1 MNEYDIAIIGGGV
14 TGLGSAVYSA
24 RFNMKTIVFGGRLGG
39 LIQDTHLVE
48 NYPGFKRLTGYELF
62 QNLLE
67 HAKDYSDLVDINEE
81 LVKDVKKLKDGFEV
95 IGEKTKIKAKTILFA
110 TGTRR
115 KKLDVPGE
123 KEFTNKGISYCATC
137 LPPDES
143 IIVNSSIKK
152 IKEINPL
159 TKVLTING
167 TYKEIS
173 GFTKRNYRGKLIKIR
188 PRFFNEETLLTP
200 NHPVYS
206 LKVTKGSG
214 ENYFKDFKFSE
225 PKWMPA
231 GELTENDCVLY
242 PILKETKDIDEIKI
256 SDFIEVKKDG
266 HYILPFIET
275 HTSNK
280 IMDKI
285 KIDNDF
291 MRLVGYYI
299 AEGTA
304 DKHQLLFFFRKDEDI
319 YINDVKTILKNKFGL
334 EPSIRYEKN
343 VCRIVIYSKIIADF
357 FKSQFEKYSY
367 KKRLPQWIILLPVE
381 KQKELIKGLWRGDG
395 CVRDKDFCYVIS
407 SRELTYQ
414 MRDILL
420 RLGIISSIMIRK
432 KEHLNRWINRIDGRL
447 VGFNHDK
454 YHITVGG
461 QFIKKMGDILSIEH
475 PLLKIRKHICNQ
487 AWLNDRFAILPI
499 RKIEEVDYEGQVLN
513 VAVPDTQTYVAK
525 NFIVHNCDA
534 PLFRNKVC
542 IMVGGSDS
550 AAKEALLLSEF
561 AKKVYIVYRKEKIH
575 PEPINMKRV
584 EEKIKE
590 GKIEIINNTNVT
602 EIKGDKFVTSVIFD
616 KPYKGNKEFK
626 CEGVFVEIGHIVES
640 GLAKKLG
647 VKLDDKGEI
656 IIDRDSKT
664 NVEGVYAAGDVA
676 ARNWK
681 QAIVGVAEGVI
692 ATNSAYEYIQEQ
704 KVKAK

>member
-1 MNEYDIAIIGGGV
+1 MEEYDLAIVGGGC
-14 TGLGSAVYSA
+14 TGLGAAVYSA
-24 RFNMKTIVFGGRLGG
+24 RFNMKTVVFGGRLGG

-67 HAKDYSDLVDINEE
+67 HAKDYSDLVDIKEE
-81 LVKDVKKLKDGFEV
+81 FVKDVKKLKDGFEV
-95 IGEKTKIKAKTILFA
+95 IGEKSKIRTKTILFA

-115 KKLDVPGE
+115 RKLDVPGE
-123 KEFTNKGISYCATC
+123 KEFTNKGVSYCATC

-152 IKEINPL
+152 IKDITPL
-159 TKVLTING
+159 TKVLTIDG

-173 GFTKRNYRGKLIKIR
+173 GFTKRNYKGKLIKIR

-206 LKVTKGSG
+206 LKVSKGIG

-225 PKWMPA
+225 PSWVSA

-242 PILKETKDIDEIKI
+242 PILKETNDIDEIKI

-266 HYILPFIET
+266 EYILPFIET
-275 HTSNK
+275 HTSNR
-280 IMDKI
+280 IIDKI

-304 DKHQLLFFFRKDEDI
+304 NRHMLLFFFRKDEDI

-334 EPSIRYEKN
+334 EPSIRYEKTI
-343 VCRIVIYSKIIADF
+343 CRIVIYSKIIADF
-357 FKSQFEKYSY
+357 FKSNFEKYSY
-367 KKRLPQWIILLPVE
+367 KKRFPHWVMILPVE
-381 KQKELIKGLWRGDG
+381 KQKELIRGLWRGDG
-395 CVRDKDFCYVIS
+395 CVRDKDFCYVTS

-414 MRDILL
+414 IRDILL
-420 RLGIISSIMIRK
+420 RLGIIPSVMIRK
-432 KEHLNRWINRIDGRL
+432 KENLNRWINRIEGRL

-454 YHITVGG
+454 YHITAGG
-461 QFIKKMGDILSIEH
+461 QFILNMSKILGIQH
-475 PLLKIRKHICNQ
+475 PILNNRVKSFKH
-487 AWLNDRFAILPI
+487 AWLSDKFAILPI
-499 RKIEEVDYEGQVLN
+499 REISEVDYEGQVLN
-513 VAVPDTQTYVAK
+513 VAVPETQTYVAK

-534 PLFRNKVC
+534 PLFRNKIC

-626 CEGVFVEIGHIVES
+626 CEGVFVEIGHLVES
-640 GLAKKLG
+640 DLAKKLG
-647 VKLDDKGEI
+647 VKLDNKGEI
-656 IIDRDSKT
+656 IIDRESKT
-664 NVEGVYAAGDVA
+664 NVDGIYAAGDVA
-676 ARNWK
+676 ARDWK

-704 KVKAK
+704 KVK